1 VTLVVSLG
9 GWTNLSRLG
18 YDLLV
23 TTVRAGGV
31 RFKIY
36 PQDHEPRHAHGLYGG
51 IEVIVDLLADGTVR
65 LTRRKDAVQPGN
77 AKRSDVRKILN
88 AAAEH
93 FEAIAD
99 AWEEMH
105 R

>member
-1 VTLVVSLG
+1 MSLED
-9 GWTNLSRLG
+9 WTNLSRLG

-36 PQDHEPRHAHGLYGG
+36 PQDHEPRHVHGLYGG

-65 LTRRKDAVQPGN
+65 LARRKDAVQPGN

-88 AAAEH
+88 AAAEY
-93 FEAIAD
+93 FDAIVV
-99 AWEEMH
+99 AWREMH

>member
-1 VTLVVSLG
+1 M
-9 GWTNLSRLG
+9 
-18 YDLLV
+18 

-36 PQDHEPRHAHGLYGG
+36 PQDHEPRHAHGLYAG
-51 IEVIVDLLADGTVR
+51 IEVIVALLADGTVT
-65 LTRRKDAVQPGN
+65 LARRGDTVQPRN

-93 FEAIAD
+93 FEAIVA

-105 R
+105 G